1 MNILLIVIAGIFL
14 ICMFLGY
21 KKGLIKIVAS
31 LLATL
36 ISIILVSL
44 IAPHVSTWIRTAT
57 PLEDV
62 VQSKVIEMLLPD
74 TESEETILEQEL
86 PREQQI
92 SLIEGAEIPKMFQQ
106 MLLENNNSEAYAV
119 LGVTTFGEYVG
130 VYIAKLLADIIAF
143 LVTMVV
149 VLIVVHVAIAMLG
162 ILDKLPI
169 IGGANRVAGA
179 AVGIGIGFLVVWIFF
194 LLVTL
199 LYNTAIGKVCL
210 DNIAASP
217 ILTKLYDSNILMKYV
232 TKF

>member
-1 MNILLIVIAGIFL
+1 MNILLVVIAGIFL
-14 ICMFLGY
+14 ISMFLGY

-31 LLATL
+31 LMATL

-44 IAPHVSTWIRTAT
+44 IAPHVSTWIRATT

-62 VQSKVIEMLLPD
+62 VQNKVIEMLLPD
-74 TESEETILEQEL
+74 TENEETILEQEL

-92 SLIEGAEIPKMFQQ
+92 SMIEGAEIPEMFQK

-119 LGVTTFGEYVG
+119 LGVSTFGEYVG
-130 VYIAKLLADIIAF
+130 AYIAKLLADIIAF

-149 VLIVVHVAIAMLG
+149 VMIVVHVAIAMLG
-162 ILDKLPI
+162 ILNKLPI
-169 IGGANRVAGA
+169 IGGANRIAGA
-179 AVGIGIGFLVVWIFF
+179 AVGIGIGLLAVWILF

-199 LYNTAIGKVCL
+199 LYNTDFGKACL
-210 DNIAASP
+210 DDIAASP